1 MVPNRYIM
9 AGLLVTAVGLACASE
24 ENTGSKSPNVIIVIT
39 DDQGYGD
46 LSCHGNPVL
55 QTPAMD
61 KLHEQSVRLTNF
73 HVDPTCAP
81 TRGAL
86 LTGKYSHRAR
96 VWHTIAGGNCMRASE
111 ATMADVFKASGY
123 RTGCFGKWHLG
134 ASYPY
139 RPIDRGFEE
148 WVGEGDGGTGTTA
161 DWFTNDRVNDRYIHN
176 GEWEQYDG
184 WAPDVFFD
192 NAMDFMKDGDRSKP
206 FFTYLATYIPH
217 TPLTI
222 PDKSWADKYR
232 DKVKLN
238 EAYFFACIE
247 GVDRQI
253 ARLDEFLHKE
263 GLADNT
269 ILIFMTDN
277 GATGGKNVYNA
288 GMRGNK
294 GMVYDGGHRVPFFIR
309 WPDGDLS
316 HGSDVQTLTAHI
328 DVLPMLIELCGLQAP
343 VNPGFDGRSFKEL
356 LFNPAVATAERSL
369 VVEKQR
375 TLIPQKESNAAV
387 LTQRWRLVY
396 GKDGSRELYDM
407 DSDPGQQNNVADR
420 HPETVRTLETD
431 FDNYWKHVT
440 PGDREVARPI
450 IGTPYE
456 TETLLHASDM
466 YVESAAWNHAKVAE
480 GPKKIAPYA
489 IRIATEGTYCIEV
502 HRWPRETA
510 APMAGIPTLGK
521 TVDAW
526 QYDRPIEGLIYG
538 GKMKTLP
545 VASVQLKVGAFTET
559 KPVSN
564 SDTSTVFNAWLKKG
578 DYNLQAD
585 LLDNQHNILT
595 SAYYVYVR
603 KI

>member
-1 MVPNRYIM
+1 MPRALILIRLLVAA
-9 AGLLVTAVGLACASE
+9 AGLSHAASQ
-24 ENTGSKSPNVIIVIT
+24 PNVIVIIT

-96 VWHTIAGGNCMRASE
+96 IWHTIAGGNNMRESE
-111 ATMADVFKASGY
+111 VTMADIFKANGY

-139 RPIDRGFEE
+139 RPMDRGFEE
-148 WVGEGDGGTGTTA
+148 WVGQGDGGTGTTA
-161 DWFTNDRVNDRYIHN
+161 DWFTNDRVNDMYIHN
-176 GEWEQYDG
+176 GEWEQHDG
-184 WAPDVFFD
+184 WAPEVFFD
-192 NAMDFMKDGDRSKP
+192 KAMDFMNNADQP

-277 GATGGKNVYNA
+277 GATGGRTIYNA
-288 GMRGNK
+288 GMRGKK
-294 GMVYDGGHRVPFFIR
+294 GQVYEGGHRVPFFIR
-309 WPDGDLS
+309 WPNGKLA
-316 HGSDVQTLTAHI
+316 HGCNVDTLTAHI
-328 DVLPMLIELCGLQAP
+328 DVFPTLIELCGLNVPTAP
-343 VNPGFDGRSFKEL
+343 DFDGRSFKEL
-356 LFNPAVATAERSL
+356 LTNPTASTTARSIA
-369 VVEKQR
+369 VEKQR
-375 TLIPQKESNAAV
+375 TLEPQKDHNFA
-387 LTQRWRLVY
+387 LMTQRWRLVQE
-396 GKDGSRELYDM
+396 KKSPIELFDIT
-407 DSDPGQQNNVADR
+407 SDPAQTTDVANQ
-420 HPETVRTLETD
+420 HPEVVQSLKADYDR
-431 FDNYWKHVT
+431 YWQHVS
-440 PGDREVARPI
+440 PNDREIARPI
-450 IGTPYE
+450 IGTPHE

-466 YVESAAWNHAKVAE
+466 YVEGAAWNHAKVAE

-489 IRIATEGTYCIEV
+489 IRIATDGTYRIEV
-502 HRWPRETA
+502 RRWPREANA
-510 APMAGIPTLGK
+510 AMSGVPTLEK
-521 TVDAW
+521 TADAW
-526 QYDRPIEGLIYG
+526 LYNKPAKGLIYG
-538 GKMKTLP
+538 GKMKALP
-545 VASVQLKVGAFTET
+545 VESVHLTVGAFDQT
-559 KPVSN
+559 KPVS
-564 SDTSTVFNAWLKKG
+564 STDTCTVFEASLKKG
-578 DYNLQAD
+578 EANLRAD
-585 LLDNQHNILT
+585 LLDEKNNILT

-603 KI
+603 KM

>member
-1 MVPNRYIM
+1 MKHRFFLTTLTI
-9 AGLLVTAVGLACASE
+9 AATLLLSADVATAASQ
-24 ENTGSKSPNVIIVIT
+24 PNVIIVIT

-96 VWHTIAGGNCMRASE
+96 IWHTIAGGNCMRASE
-111 ATMADVFKASGY
+111 TTMADIFKASGY

-148 WVGEGDGGTGTTA
+148 WVGQGDGGTGTTA
-161 DWFTNDRVNDRYIHN
+161 DWFTNDRVNDMYIHN

-184 WAPDVFFD
+184 WAPDVFFEK
-192 NAMDFMKDGDRSKP
+192 AMDFMKDGDRP

-222 PDKSWADKYR
+222 PDKAWADKYR

-253 ARLDEFLHKE
+253 AKLDAFLHEE

-277 GATGGKNVYNA
+277 GATGGKNVHNA

-294 GMVYDGGHRVPFFIR
+294 GMVYEGGHRVPFFIR
-309 WPDGDLS
+309 WPSGKLA
-316 HGSDVQTLTAHI
+316 HGSDVGALTAHI
-328 DVLPMLIELCGLQAP
+328 DVSPTLIELCKLTPP
-343 VNPGFDGRSFKEL
+343 VNADFDGRSFKEL
-356 LFNPAVATAERSL
+356 LYNPEATTTERSL

-375 TLIPQKESNAAV
+375 TLKPEKYEKYAVMNQK
-387 LTQRWRLVY
+387 WRLV
-396 GKDGSRELYDM
+396 KEQNDGAPELFDIAA
-407 DSDPGQQNNVADR
+407 DPGQQTDVADK
-420 HPETVRTLETD
+420 HPEIVESLLADYEQ
-431 FDNYWKHVT
+431 YWKHVS
-440 PGDREVARPI
+440 PGDRVVARPV
-450 IGTPYE
+450 IGTAHE
-456 TETLLHASDM
+456 TETLLHASDL
-466 YVESAAWNHAKVAE
+466 YAPAPPWNHAYVTQGRTA
-480 GPKKIAPYA
+480 IAPYP
-489 IRIATEGTYCIEV
+489 IRIAESGTYRIEV
-502 HRWPRETA
+502 RRWPREADA
-510 APMAGIPTLGK
+510 AMSGVPTFGK
-521 TVDAW
+521 EVDAW
-526 QYDRPIEGLIYG
+526 VYDKPIKKLIYSYS
-538 GKMKTLP
+538 GKVKALP
-545 VASVQLKVGAFTET
+545 VESVHLTVGAIDHT
-559 KPVSN
+559 KPVS
-564 SDTSTVFNAWLKKG
+564 STDTCTVFEASLKKG

-585 LLDNQHNILT
+585 LLDKQGNPIT

-603 KI
+603 NI